1 MISSRTSTTIS
12 LSFAIR
18 LQNYRTAAFLVR
30 NFQTI
35 LLPTFETGKMVEH
48 VESRKISNAT
58 ARTMMCLS
66 HYKFRC
72 KLQDLCGC
80 ALATEGFRRKGAVH

>member
-1 MISSRTSTTIS
+1 
-12 LSFAIR
+12 
-18 LQNYRTAAFLVR
+18 VR

-72 KLQDLCGC
+72 KLQDLCARHGRE
-80 ALATEGFRRKGAVH
+80 LYIVGEDRDIQGARNILLKNWQLCH